1 MMTRIILPW
10 NGPVKSIWSLT
21 QSREAHS
28 PWLEWGDRRGCFAA
42 ADKDE
47 TAALT
52 VRYMCK
58 FGATRHT
65 SSQVPS
71 SSSYLDATR
80 ESPAAQWIV
89 LGVEWLPLNLR
100 SHSPETST
108 AHSVWHCTL
117 RETYHKQTAIHV
129 QHTTKLYTG
138 QGLSWSR
145 LGCVKR

>member
-1 MMTRIILPW
+1 MVGVGQQEGL
-10 NGPVKSIWSLT
+10 L
-21 QSREAHS
+21 
-28 PWLEWGDRRGCFAA
+28 AA
-42 ADKDE
+42 TDKDG

-52 VRYMCK
+52 VLDMCK
-58 FGATRHT
+58 FEATRHT

-80 ESPAAQWIV
+80 ESPAAQWVV
-89 LGVEWLPLNLR
+89 LGVEWLPLNPR
-100 SHSPETST
+100 SHSPEAPT

-145 LGCVKR
+145 LGCVKQ